1 MGNVRGLCVVLNAD
15 ERGERGATGS
25 ERTGRR
31 DFNHTTCRSR
41 LQSLVSSL
49 SLAVEARPV
58 CFSAIVFLGLD
69 EGLGLAPVV
78 HLDVDLGV
86 GVALVSKALEVAAV
100 AQQVQRQA
108 ESQHAQRQEAH
119 VHLRTKQGSC
129 VFDNVGKTTTLN
141 FRGF

>member
-1 MGNVRGLCVVLNAD
+1 MGNVRGLCVVVNAD
-15 ERGERGATGS
+15 ERGERGATDS

-31 DFNHTTCRSR
+31 DFNHTTCRSL
-41 LQSLVSSL
+41 LQSLASPL
-49 SLAVEARPV
+49 SLGVEARPV

-69 EGLGLAPVV
+69 EGLGLAAVV

-108 ESQHAQRQEAH
+108 ESQHAQHQEAH
-119 VHLRTKQGSC
+119 VHLRATQKGHTYLTLW
-129 VFDNVGKTTTLN
+129 GK
-141 FRGF
+141 RSH